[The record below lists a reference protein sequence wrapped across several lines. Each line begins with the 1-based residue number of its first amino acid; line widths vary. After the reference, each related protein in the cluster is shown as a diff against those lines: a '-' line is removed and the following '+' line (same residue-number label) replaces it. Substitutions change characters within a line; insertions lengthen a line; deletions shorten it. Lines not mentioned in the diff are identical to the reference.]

1 MTLQADTGARA
12 TPDPDI
18 GSTPVID
25 LVQEGVGLATKHE
38 YEAAAKVFRAALAID
53 DNNFHVLSNL
63 GKVLCFTGEFVEA
76 INLLEQAYSLDPDD
90 DSVRKLLT
98 KIYYERTFGS
108 DINIDERMRLLRNNL
123 AAKPDSVAR
132 IDMVNL
138 VFMAK
143 RMAVLA
149 DFGVKLDPGD
159 LGQHVMIAC
168 MPKSGS
174 SFLFQTLTKLTGW
187 DSLQMSYAYMQN
199 EEELYLPALRAV
211 IRENTI
217 TQQHFRATV
226 PNNQIIQAFNIRP
239 IVLVRNLFDVVVSY
253 TDFYDKGAIA
263 NTFFARRWERMDHSR
278 KLDLIIDH
286 FMPWYLAF
294 FASWIDAMK
303 SDQID
308 GFLVSY
314 EQIIEDKPAAI
325 FAISEFLGL
334 EKSTDE
340 CAAAIE
346 AAEGDK
352 KKVRFNKGVAGRG
365 EDSLDTDQKDRL
377 KRLADYFDDI
387 DFSMVGL

>member
-1 MTLQADTGARA
+1 MQADTVTRA
-12 TPDPDI
+12 TSEIP
-18 GSTPVID
+18 SAQVFD
-25 LVQEGVGLATKHE
+25 LLKEGVCLVNSGEL
-38 YEAAAKVFRAALAID
+38 AAAVDLFRDAVAID
-53 DNNFHVLSNL
+53 GENFYTLSNL
-63 GKVLCFTGEFVEA
+63 GTALCMNGKALEA
-76 INLLEQAYSLDPDD
+76 IDYLERAHALNPDD
-90 DSVRKLLT
+90 AGVRGSLVH
-98 KIYYERTFGS
+98 IHYQRTYGP
-108 DINIDERMRLLRNNL
+108 DLDMVKRVEMLRQNL
-123 AAKPDSVAR
+123 AADPDSVAR

-143 RMAVLA
+143 RKAVLA
-149 DFGVKLDPGD
+149 DFGINQAPRH
-159 LGQHVMIAC
+159 LGQHVLIAC

-174 SFLFQTLTKLTGW
+174 SFLFRTLTNLTGW

-211 IRENTI
+211 VRENTV
-217 TQQHFRATV
+217 TQQHLRATV

-263 NTFFARRWERMDHSR
+263 NTFFARPWKRMDHSR

-334 EKSTDE
+334 EKSPDE

-346 AAEGDK
+346 AAESNK
-352 KKVRFNKGVAGRG
+352 RKNRFNKGVAGRG
-365 EDSLDTDQKDRL
+365 ESSLDTHQKDRI

-387 DFSMVGL
+387 DFALVGL